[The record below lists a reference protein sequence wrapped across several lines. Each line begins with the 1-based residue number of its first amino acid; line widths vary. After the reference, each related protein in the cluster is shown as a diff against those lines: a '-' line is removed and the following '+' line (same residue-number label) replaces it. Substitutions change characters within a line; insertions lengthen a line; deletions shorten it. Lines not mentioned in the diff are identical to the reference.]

1 METQGADAQEQD
13 RRQIPG
19 QEDHAAP
26 RRFFVE
32 GDGERLGCAAF
43 EPTAPAV
50 GATAV
55 VLHGAGTSDKERML
69 GLMRA
74 LAAHGRRAVACDFS
88 GHGESSGELG
98 ELSLKRRCAQAR
110 ALIDQGVPA
119 SDELVLI
126 GFSMSGQTVADLLA
140 HYGPRVTTIGLCAP
154 ALYARDA
161 WPVPFRAGSGFTETI
176 RTPGSWR
183 SSAALDTFR
192 AYGARAVLAVPARD
206 EIIPPEVTEAVAGA
220 LAERSDLTRLVLPD
234 AEHWLGAWFRDHAED
249 RGRFV
254 RALVG
259 G

>member
-1 METQGADAQEQD
+1 M
-13 RRQIPG
+13 
-19 QEDHAAP
+19 
-26 RRFFVE
+26 E

-43 EPTAPAV
+43 DPTAPAV

-69 GLMRA
+69 GLMRD
-74 LAAHGRRAVACDFS
+74 LAAHGHHAVACDFS

-98 ELSLKRRCAQAR
+98 DLSLKRRFGQAR

-154 ALYARDA
+154 ALYPRDA
-161 WPVPFRAGSGFTETI
+161 WAAPFRAGSGFTETI
-176 RTPGSWR
+176 HTPGGWR
-183 SSAALDTFR
+183 SSVALDTFR
-192 AYGARAVLAVPARD
+192 AYRARAVLAVPARD
-206 EIIPPEVTEAVAGA
+206 EVIPPEVTEAVAGA
-220 LAERSDLTRLVLPD
+220 LAEGSDLTHLVLPE
-234 AEHWLGAWFRDHAED
+234 AEHWLGAWFRDHPED

-254 RALVG
+254 RAVVG
-259 G
+259 E